1 MKGGFFSID
10 SLRGVL
16 VLVVDDDPRG
26 RRTLAEILTYC
37 GALVTPSASVEDA
50 FRVMRRIKPDL
61 LVVALTDDES
71 LSFIRRVRR
80 LKPEDG
86 GVVPAVA
93 LARGGDGDLARTSGF
108 QGFLRMP
115 LDPWTLCGVVSNL
128 TTVR

>member
-1 MKGGFFSID
+1 HQLGGRVVRGNDLVPQSVAAGVGPGPRLPAAATRWPAPHLLMSHPTMKGGFFSID

-71 LSFIRRVRR
+71 L
-80 LKPEDG
+80 
-86 GVVPAVA
+86 
-93 LARGGDGDLARTSGF
+93 
-108 QGFLRMP
+108 
-115 LDPWTLCGVVSNL
+115 
-128 TTVR
+128 